1 MEEIMLQHKTLPE
14 NDKAFEMDIMNQI
27 NGDEI
32 FRNLF
37 EHSKVG
43 MSITSLD
50 GRLHANA
57 AYCEMLGYS
66 KEELLD
72 RAWADFT
79 HPDDIEYNKTLIS
92 NLLSEGKQSARW
104 EKRYLHKD
112 GSVVWVDIHTFL
124 FRDVN
129 GNPLHFITTVNDIT
143 KRRDYEEAL
152 SRSEQRYRT
161 LIREMN
167 EGITI
172 LDNNGYFLFANDAAE
187 AILGVE
193 KDSLTGNDARNI
205 LGHPLFDFIQH
216 EISKGDVTEKKT
228 FEYEFKLTDGS
239 EKIVTGSASS
249 GFDEQNRIET
259 LVLLRD
265 ITTRKLAENEIR
277 LQNEKLQ
284 LSNAEKDKFFAIL
297 AHDLRSPLS
306 SFLGLAEVMS
316 EDINTMTMSEIEE
329 ISKSLYLSATNLYQ
343 LLENLLEWSIL
354 QRGAL
359 KYMPEPTS
367 LNRIVLRS
375 VEPLQESARRKNI
388 DLKLNLD
395 KTLNV
400 VCDLKMTETI
410 FRNLISNALKY
421 TLPGGTVE
429 ITAREIS
436 EEETVVS
443 IIDSG
448 IGMSKELQAKLFKV
462 NEQVSRKGTE
472 GESSSGLG
480 LLICKEFAERQEG
493 RLWAE
498 SEENQ
503 GSTFHFTLKNC

>member
-1 MEEIMLQHKTLPE
+1 MLQHKTLPE

-167 EGITI
+167 EGIPI

-193 KDSLTGNDARNI
+193 KDSLTGTDARNI

>member
-1 MEEIMLQHKTLPE
+1 MEEALLQHKTVSE
-14 NDKAFEMDIMNQI
+14 TDKEFEMDIMNHI

-37 EHSKVG
+37 EQSTVG

-66 KEELLD
+66 REEIMD

-79 HPDDIEYNKTLIS
+79 HPDDIDLNNRLIS
-92 NLLSEGKQSARW
+92 NLLTEGRQSVRW

-112 GSVVWVDIHTFL
+112 GSIIWVDIHTFL
-124 FRDVN
+124 FRDAN

-143 KRRDYEEAL
+143 KRRIYEEAL
-152 SRSEQRYRT
+152 SRSELRYRT
-161 LIREMN
+161 LISEMN
-167 EGITI
+167 EGIAI
-172 LDNNGYFLFANDAAE
+172 LDVNGFFLFANEAAE
-187 AILGVE
+187 TIFSVE
-193 KDSLTGNDARNI
+193 KGSLIGTEARKTF
-205 LGHPLFDFIQH
+205 GSPLFDSIEQ
-216 EISKGDVTEKKT
+216 EILKSEESRERT
-228 FEYEFKLTDGS
+228 FEYRIKPTDGN
-239 EKIVTGSASS
+239 EKVVSVSVAS
-249 GFDEQNRIET
+249 GFDHPNRSEK

-265 ITTRKLAENEIR
+265 ITTWKQAEKEIL

-284 LSNAEKDKFFAIL
+284 QSNAEKDKFFAIL

-367 LNRIVLRS
+367 LSRIVLRS
-375 VEPLQESARRKNI
+375 IEPLQEAARRKNI

-395 KTLNV
+395 KSMNV
-400 VCDLKMTETI
+400 TCDLKMTETI
-410 FRNLISNALKY
+410 FRNLISNAFKY
-421 TLPGGTVE
+421 TNPGGTVE
-429 ITAREIS
+429 VSAKELAGDETEILIS
-436 EEETVVS
+436 DT
-443 IIDSG
+443 G
-448 IGMSKELQAKLFKV
+448 IGMSSELQAKLFKV

>member
-1 MEEIMLQHKTLPE
+1 MLQHKTLTE
-14 NDKAFEMDIMNQI
+14 NGKTFEMDIMNQI

-37 EHSKVG
+37 EQSKVG

-50 GRLHANA
+50 GRLHANT

-66 KEELLD
+66 KEEILD

-79 HPDDIEYNKTLIS
+79 HPDDIEYNNTLIA
-92 NLLSEGKQSARW
+92 NLLSEGRQSVRW
-104 EKRYLHKD
+104 EKRYLHKN
-112 GSVVWVDIHTFL
+112 GSIIYVDIHTFL
-124 FRDVN
+124 FRDAN

-143 KRRDYEEAL
+143 QRRAYEEAL

-167 EGITI
+167 EGII
-172 LDNNGYFLFANDAAE
+172 VLDGNGYFKFANNAAE
-187 AILGVE
+187 NILGVPE
-193 KDSLTGNDARNI
+193 GSLVGKDARKI
-205 LGHPLFDFIQH
+205 LGLPLFDSILQ
-216 EISKGDVTEKKT
+216 EISNSKGTEKKT
-228 FEYEFKLTDGS
+228 FECEFKLPGGD
-239 EKIVTGSASS
+239 EKFLTVSAAS
-249 GFDEQNRIET
+249 GFDEQNSIET

-265 ITTRKLAENEIR
+265 ITTRKLAENEIK

-316 EDINTMTMSEIEE
+316 EDINSMTMSEIEE

-367 LNRIVLRS
+367 LNRIVMRS
-375 VEPLQESARRKNI
+375 IEPLQESARRKNI
-388 DLKLNLD
+388 ELKLNLD
-395 KTLNV
+395 KTLAV
-400 VCDLKMTETI
+400 ICDLKMTETI

-421 TLPGGTVE
+421 TFPGGTVE

-436 EEETVVS
+436 ADETEVS
-443 IIDSG
+443 VTDSG

-480 LLICKEFAERQEG
+480 LLICKEFVERQEG

-503 GSTFHFTLKNC
+503 GSTFHFTLKKV

>member
-1 MEEIMLQHKTLPE
+1 MLQHKTLPE

-193 KDSLTGNDARNI
+193 KDSLTGTDARNI

-359 KYMPEPTS
+359 KYMPEPPQNK
-367 LNRIVLRS
+367 LQKDNDKNDIRIVGHPIKVSDYLLGEKSKWLNQQQSTSATTQRT
-375 VEPLQESARRKNI
+375 VRWWRVQLQS
-388 DLKLNLD
+388 
-395 KTLNV
+395 
-400 VCDLKMTETI
+400 
-410 FRNLISNALKY
+410 
-421 TLPGGTVE
+421 
-429 ITAREIS
+429 
-436 EEETVVS
+436 
-443 IIDSG
+443 
-448 IGMSKELQAKLFKV
+448 
-462 NEQVSRKGTE
+462 
-472 GESSSGLG
+472 
-480 LLICKEFAERQEG
+480 
-493 RLWAE
+493 
-498 SEENQ
+498 
-503 GSTFHFTLKNC
+503 

>member
-167 EGITI
+167 EGISI

-193 KDSLTGNDARNI
+193 KDSLTGTDARNI

>member
-1 MEEIMLQHKTLPE
+1 MEKTMLQQKSRSGD
-14 NDKAFEMDIMNQI
+14 DKGHEMDFLNHID
-27 NGDEI
+27 GAEI

-37 EHSKVG
+37 EYSTVG

-57 AYCEMLGYS
+57 TYCEMLGYT
-66 KEELLD
+66 KEEFLD
-72 RAWADFT
+72 RKWTDFT
-79 HPDDIEYNKTLIS
+79 YPDDIEYNNQLIT
-92 NLLSEGKQSARW
+92 NLLTEGKQSVRW

-112 GSVVWVDIHTFL
+112 GSIIWVDIHTFL
-124 FRDVN
+124 FRDAN

-143 KRRDYEEAL
+143 KRKVYEEAL

-172 LDNNGYFLFANDAAE
+172 LDSKGFFQFANHAAE
-187 AILGVE
+187 TILGVE
-193 KDSLTGNDARNI
+193 KESLTGTDARNI
-205 LGHPLFDFIQH
+205 LGHPLFDFIQR
-216 EISKGDVTEKKT
+216 EILTGAGLEKKT

-239 EKIVTGSASS
+239 EKIVTGSATS

-259 LVLLRD
+259 LLLLRD
-265 ITTRKLAENEIR
+265 ITTRKMAENEIR
-277 LQNEKLQ
+277 SQNEKLQ
-284 LSNAEKDKFFAIL
+284 ISNAEKDKFFAIL

-367 LNRIVLRS
+367 LSRIVLRS
-375 VEPLQESARRKNI
+375 IEPLQEAARRKNI

-395 KTLNV
+395 KSMNV
-400 VCDLKMTETI
+400 TCDLKMTETI
-410 FRNLISNALKY
+410 FRNLISNAFKY
-421 TLPGGTVE
+421 TNPGGTVE
-429 ITAREIS
+429 VSARELAGDETEILIS
-436 EEETVVS
+436 DT
-443 IIDSG
+443 G
-448 IGMSKELQAKLFKV
+448 IGMSSELQAKLFKV

-503 GSTFHFTLKNC
+503 GSTFHFTLKNS